1 MGEHSSTDEPSIKAA
16 LITAVELAMLLN
28 VSTRT
33 VWRMRSSG
41 QLPLPLQLG
50 GAIRWRL
57 EVIQK
62 WIDEGCP
69 FVRSRDNGSHRST

>member
-1 MGEHSSTDEPSIKAA
+1 MEEYTNNGEPSIKAV
-16 LITAVELAMLLN
+16 LITVVELATLLQ

-62 WIDEGCP
+62 WIEEGCP
-69 FVRSRDNGSHRST
+69 FVRPRDNGSHRSK